1 MKRKWLGIVL
11 SFTMAASLMTG
22 CSNSDSTA
30 GSNSAASQAGNNSS
44 GSAASQAD
52 SGSADAPESAV
63 SSGAEA
69 SAPADADFD
78 PSSLKVCICIGEV
91 ENEAGIK
98 IQQAYE
104 DMVEKYGFTDVT
116 MVDAKYDAVVQ
127 SEQIESCIQTKP
139 DVIFIHPAD
148 PTGISEA
155 VSHVIDAGIPV
166 FCNEGS
172 VTGLEDKL
180 TSQCRTDNYSQGYA
194 TMTYLAEAMGGK
206 GKVGMCYLDSNAN
219 WHERD
224 LGALAALE
232 NYPDIEVVQEW
243 FWDSTG
249 VFTPRMAVD
258 DMITACPNV
267 GDLDAV
273 WSAWDG
279 GALEGIQ
286 AAKAA
291 GRTELL
297 FAGTDGGPEACQQI
311 LDGDQFLCSGGPM
324 LYNQVVTLVDNAML
338 YLQGEDI
345 PQCVWSPN
353 VLLTKEGRENASSL
367 LEDGEALEN
376 WDLPGYAEKWG
387 LTISPTIEH

>member
-11 SFTMAASLMTG
+11 SLTMAAGLITG
-22 CSNSDSTA
+22 CSSGDPAASSADS
-30 GSNSAASQAGNNSS
+30 SNSGSSAKESTDTASSSEVKADAAS
-44 GSAASQAD
+44 D
-52 SGSADAPESAV
+52 VPFDA
-63 SSGAEA
+63 
-69 SAPADADFD
+69 
-78 PSSLKVCICIGEV
+78 SSLKVCICIGEV

-98 IQQAYE
+98 IQQAYQ
-104 DMVEKYGFTDVT
+104 DMVDKYGFTDVT

-127 SEQIESCIQTKP
+127 SEQIESCIQMKP
-139 DVIFIHPAD
+139 DLIFIHPAD

-155 VSHVIDAGIPV
+155 VQHVIDAGIPV

-172 VTGLEDKL
+172 VTGLEDQL

-194 TMTYLAEAMGGK
+194 TMTYLAEALEGK

-243 FWDSTG
+243 SWDSTG

-324 LYNQVVTLVDNAML
+324 LYNQVVTLVDNAIL

-353 VLLTKEGRENASSL
+353 VLLTKEGLENASSL
-367 LEDGEALEN
+367 LEDGESLEN
-376 WDLPGYAEKWG
+376 WDLPGYAEKWN